1 MSFFADLANT
11 LGAQLG
17 DNLLDRTGQ
26 FINQIAP
33 LFQAGFGIYVLMVIL
48 SYYGQSGTVSLID
61 FAKRSAGWI
70 VLIALAFS
78 PSVYSKLAHTIYGL
92 PDEISALFTNGAK
105 FDVAAIDHS
114 YTELENAIIRIGEL
128 HSKYSWMQI
137 GNHLALVE
145 IRIVISLCGMLLI
158 GVAFAYYTFAKIS
171 LALVLMLGAFFIGC
185 LIFPATRQYGINWIG
200 QCLNH
205 IITCTMFVL
214 LTVVQM
220 EVFQGLV
227 NQISNGDWT
236 NHIFLE
242 ALIPVFILDTI
253 VFLVIAWG
261 IRSLGINR
269 RGCRTGICTFA
280 GDGWRGNR
288 QGRGSGTVFYAPGG
302 STPSFGRRFDC
313 QRCPCFVE
321 RRRFVLTNYA

>member
-61 FAKRSAGWI
+61 FVKRSAGWI

-114 YTELENAIIRIGEL
+114 YTELENAIIRIGKL
-128 HSKYSWMQI
+128 HSKYSWMEI

-158 GVAFAYYTFAKIS
+158 GVAFAYYTIAKIS

-261 IRSLGINR
+261 IPGVASALTGGAAVQGFARSLAMSGGAIGR
-269 RGCRTGICTFA
+269 A
-280 GDGWRGNR
+280 GAAVLSSMR
-288 QGRGSGTVFYAPGG
+288 QAAARPHSAGG
-302 STPSFGRRFDC
+302 SIAKGVRAS
-313 QRCPCFVE
+313 
-321 RRRFVLTNYA
+321 